1 MLNWKT
7 LKKIDAHIHILP
19 DEVHKANPDSED
31 AWLFTDLHQYIAMM
45 DNLGI
50 EKAVIMPLNDPWLMS
65 MEFTVDAVHR
75 NLYKMKQQYPG
86 RFFTFADI
94 DTRNDPATSVQAIRR
109 AIEEYHLDGIKI
121 HPNNNGVKLDSDYYN
136 GIFSYA
142 QGNNIPIAI
151 HCYPNSED
159 DFCTAQ
165 HIVSIMEQYPKLTV
179 IVSHMGA
186 FQWEQLLPTKAYV
199 DLSAI
204 LPAYVREYGIQ
215 KTNEILR
222 QFGPERL
229 IFATDYPDSRI
240 LQPEKIYKSYF
251 TILDQMDFTQAEARQ
266 IVYENISRILKEEP
280 Q

>member
-1 MLNWKT
+1 MINWKT

-19 DEVHKANPDSED
+19 DEVHKANPSSED
-31 AWLFTDLHQYIAMM
+31 VWLLTDLHQYTAMM
-45 DNLGI
+45 CSLGI

-65 MEFTVDAVHR
+65 MEFTVDAVHK
-75 NLYKMKQQYPG
+75 NLYEMKQQYPG
-86 RFFTFADI
+86 RFYAFADI
-94 DTRNDPATSVQAIRR
+94 DTRNDSAISVQAIRR
-109 AIEEYHLDGIKI
+109 AVEEYRLDGIKI
-121 HPNNNGVKLDSDYYN
+121 HPNNNGVTLDSDYYN
-136 GIFSYA
+136 EIFAYA
-142 QGNNIPIAI
+142 QENNVPVAI

-159 DFCTAQ
+159 DFCTAK

-215 KTNEILR
+215 KTNEILH
-222 QFGPERL
+222 QFGAERL

-240 LQPEKIYKSYF
+240 LQPDEIYESYF
-251 TILDQMDFTQAEARQ
+251 TILDQMDFTQAEAER
-266 IVYENISRILKEEP
+266 IAYENMSRILNEEP